1 MILADF
7 HLHSCLSPCGDLL
20 MSPSA
25 IVKTLGERHIQ
36 LAALTDHNSALN
48 CPAFAKCCKD
58 AGIAALYGM
67 EAQTSEEL
75 HVLCLFSVLQTA
87 MDFCGAWY
95 DSLPCI
101 INKPEITGDQVYVDE
116 NDEITGEAEKY
127 LITSAPYS
135 LDECAER
142 VHRAGGLVIPAHVDR
157 PSFSMMSQLGTIVE
171 GDWDALEFMR
181 PQVLQEHKAHPP
193 SDGTLPVRLPRAYPV
208 TTSSDAHYI
217 EHIGRRAFELDI
229 GDVRLVN
236 DDGTTNL
243 AAVRAGLAKR
253 VVQP

>member
-1 MILADF
+1 
-7 HLHSCLSPCGDLL
+7 
-20 MSPSA
+20 MSPAA
-25 IVKTLGERHIQ
+25 IVDTLSEKHIQ
-36 LAALTDHNSALN
+36 LAALTDHNTAQN
-48 CPAFAKCCKD
+48 CPAFASCCRK

-75 HVLCLFSVLQTA
+75 HVLCLFAGLQTA

-116 NDEITGEAEKY
+116 NDEIVGQLEKY
-127 LITSAPYS
+127 LITSAPYT
-135 LDECAER
+135 LDECAEK
-142 VHRAGGLVIPAHVDR
+142 VHKAGGLVIPAHVDR
-157 PSFSMMSQLGTIVE
+157 PSFSMMSQLGAIVE

-181 PQVLQEHKAHPP
+181 PQILTEQKNGCQPA
-193 SDGTLPVRLPRAYPV
+193 GMLPVLLPRAYPV

-217 EHIGRRAFELDI
+217 EHIGRRSFELDTGSI
-229 GDVRLVN
+229 PLLNG
-236 DDGTTNL
+236 DGTTNL